1 MRKDDII
8 TELVELILLQ
18 EKELESLKRK
28 IKRIEEY
35 IEVYEEYIRGDD

>member
-18 EKELESLKRK
+18 ERELDSLKRK

-35 IEVYEEYIRGDD
+35 IEVYEEYIRGEK

>member
-18 EKELESLKRK
+18 ERELDSLKRK

-35 IEVYEEYIRGDD
+35 IEVYEEYIRGED

>member
-18 EKELESLKRK
+18 ERELDSLKRK

>member
-18 EKELESLKRK
+18 EKELDSLKRK

-35 IEVYEEYIRGDD
+35 IEVYEEYIRGEK

>member
-18 EKELESLKRK
+18 EKELDSLKRK